1 MPAKHF
7 PLPKRF
13 TAALS
18 EKAYARLR
26 AINAAHGFS
35 NNYYLTVPLENL
47 DTVIDTKTLDQV
59 YPDFAAEYG
68 SPNNT

>member
-7 PLPKRF
+7 LLPKRF

-18 EKAYARLR
+18 KKAYARLR

-35 NNYYLTVPLENL
+35 NN
-47 DTVIDTKTLDQV
+47 
-59 YPDFAAEYG
+59 
-68 SPNNT
+68 